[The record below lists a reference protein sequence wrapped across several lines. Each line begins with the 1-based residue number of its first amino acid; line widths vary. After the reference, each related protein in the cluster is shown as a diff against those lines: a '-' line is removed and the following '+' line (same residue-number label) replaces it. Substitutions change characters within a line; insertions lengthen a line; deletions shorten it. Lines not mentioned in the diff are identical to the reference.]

1 MNHGSWVTGQL
12 TDGSRWSWIIKCDP
26 LSAPIPAARRS
37 GVFRVV
43 GERQRQ
49 RDDRVGT
56 TCRPHLRPNVQ
67 EYRRQRRHFEQ
78 SADATSD
85 VTAGRRRW
93 YLVPAQLRQVQLSTV
108 LRPFCESFFCNTTVS
123 HRNIRAFV
131 SCDTVVSVRSCLA
144 ESNDSYTAGFMAS
157 VTCGLTA
164 EDRDQ
169 LGNHTFVLRLALVG
183 RLEKEVV
190 LGRQNHSA

>member
-1 MNHGSWVTGQL
+1 MVP
-12 TDGSRWSWIIKCDP
+12 RPC
-26 LSAPIPAARRS
+26 SAPPSPA
-37 GVFRVV
+37 V
-43 GERQRQ
+43 
-49 RDDRVGT
+49 
-56 TCRPHLRPNVQ
+56 N
-67 EYRRQRRHFEQ
+67 
-78 SADATSD
+78 SAE
-85 VTAGRRRW
+85 
-93 YLVPAQLRQVQLSTV
+93 TV
-108 LRPFCESFFCNTTVS
+108 LREFFFCNTTVS

-131 SCDTVVSVRSCLA
+131 SCDTVASVRSCLA

-169 LGNHTFVLRLALVG
+169 LGNPTFVLRLALVG